1 MVWTHFGHTVSL
13 KPGSLICWIYIQYF
27 HNFTHLYKYRYCH
40 KSRQTWVFVLCHT
53 DSASKSRPWTYAALP
68 LTQKSKVWL
77 LFWLLKATV
86 SNAKRFGKR
95 FTTLFTTF
103 SEYLPNYT
111 VMFFF
116 FKTIYSVR
124 EQEANQGEAA
134 CPPDNNR
141 VFPGAQSMDELSG
154 IFCWNIMTIV
164 LVKNQHKHQHVIVKW
179 NHDHWTCT

>member
-27 HNFTHLYKYRYCH
+27 HNTHLYKYRYCH

-103 SEYLPNYT
+103 SEYLSNYT

-116 FKTIYSVR
+116 FL
-124 EQEANQGEAA
+124 
-134 CPPDNNR
+134 NNIQR
-141 VFPGAQSMDELSG
+141 QRTGSKPRGGSLSPRQQQSFSRS
-154 IFCWNIMTIV
+154 T
-164 LVKNQHKHQHVIVKW
+164 KHGWALWHILLKYNDDCVGQKP
-179 NHDHWTCT
+179 T